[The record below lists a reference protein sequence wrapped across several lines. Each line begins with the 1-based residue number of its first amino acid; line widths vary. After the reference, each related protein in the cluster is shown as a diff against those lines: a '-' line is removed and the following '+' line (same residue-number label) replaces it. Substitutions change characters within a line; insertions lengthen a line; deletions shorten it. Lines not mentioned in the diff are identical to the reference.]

1 LFSNVSESNAIGIRA
16 QDRESLLTHFLWV
29 RGETE
34 RLVAPLSLEDQ
45 VVQSMADASPTKW
58 HRAHVTWFFETLILI
73 PYDKEYN
80 TPNECFMYLYNSY
93 YETIGERHPRP
104 DRGLLTRPS
113 GADIINYRKHVDSAM
128 EKFIATTDENTWKI
142 TCSLVLLGLHH
153 EQQHQELILMD
164 ILNAFSRNP
173 IFPSYQNNITLSEKK
188 APRLD
193 WFEFD
198 GGIHEIGHI
207 GETFAFDNEG
217 PQHKE
222 YFEPYQIASRL
233 VTNSEWKD
241 FMSDGG
247 YKRAELWLSDGW
259 SFVQK
264 ENWNTPLYWKQI
276 DGIWMVMSL
285 SGLQMVNDNSPVCH
299 ISFYEADAFSRW
311 SGKRLPTESEWEIA
325 ARGIDIKGNFQS
337 KGTLQSEPA
346 DGVIINSPE
355 QLFGDVWEWT
365 QSSYSPYPGYKPVS
379 GAAGEYN
386 GKFMSSQMVLRGG
399 SCVTPDGHVRPT
411 YRNFFY
417 PHMRWQFSG
426 LRLADDI

>member
-1 LFSNVSESNAIGIRA
+1 MVPNVFESHIIDINS
-16 QDRESLLTHFLWV
+16 QDRESILTHFRWV

-58 HRAHVTWFFETLILI
+58 HLAHVTWLFETLILT
-73 PYDKEYN
+73 PYYKGYS
-80 TPNECFMYLYNSY
+80 TPNECFIYLYNSY

-104 DRGLLTRPS
+104 ERGLLTRPS
-113 GADIINYRKHVDSAM
+113 GDEVISYRKHVDSAI
-128 EKFIATTDENTWKI
+128 ENFIVNADARTWEI
-142 TCSLVLLGLHH
+142 VGPLILLGLHH

-164 ILNAFSRNP
+164 ILNAFSHNP
-173 IFPSYQNNITLSEKK
+173 IFPSYLDHITLSEKK

-198 GGIHEIGHI
+198 GGIYKIGHK
-207 GETFAFDNEG
+207 GEGFSFDNEG
-217 PQHKE
+217 PPHKE
-222 YFEPYQIASRL
+222 YLEPYQIASRL
-233 VTNSEWKD
+233 VTNSEWKA

-247 YKRAELWLSDGW
+247 YERAELWLSDGW
-259 SFVQK
+259 SIVQNEHWK
-264 ENWNTPLYWKQI
+264 TPLYWKQI
-276 DGIWMVMSL
+276 DGVWMSMTL
-285 SGLQMVNDNSPVCH
+285 SGLQMVNDESPVCH
-299 ISFYEADAFSRW
+299 VSFYEADAYARW

-325 ARGIDIKGNFQS
+325 ASGMEIKGNFQS
-337 KGTLQSEPA
+337 KGLLQAEPA
-346 DGVIINSPE
+346 DGVLSSFPE

-399 SCVTPDGHVRPT
+399 SCVTPVGHVRST

-426 LRLADDI
+426 LRLADNI